1 MNKKGFTLVELLA
14 VIVIL
19 VILSALV
26 VPSVFKMVRNAKE
39 NSYEV
44 LIDSFENN
52 ARLYVS
58 RHRDEIEA
66 HLDTYNYYSLTLEDL
81 KDENL
86 LKLPVTDPR
95 TDEDIDLDKKIFIV
109 RETDKTLSICYEDRE
124 CYAPIFLVDKITDS
138 KNVVSGNT
146 EGLHFNSSTN
156 TYYYRGGNPNNWI
169 AFNGELWRI
178 VKINNDN
185 TIKIIYEGKKNKTG
199 TEQDGNIGN
208 NTFDDSNAN
217 SYNSAVGIK
226 TRLQNWYNSNIT
238 ENNRAKVESFAW
250 CIGKT
255 AYSGSGVST
264 ATFLSNECGTKTGST
279 TIGLLNAGD
288 YLYASLDSNCTTSYK
303 TTGDN
308 GTSCK
313 KDNYL
318 YKNVY
323 NYWTITPDNNSTKV
337 WTVNSTGALGPTIDA
352 NNTAHIRPVIN
363 LKSNVYIAQGNGKLD
378 NPYIIKDIVSV
389 DNEKPVIT
397 LLGDNPM
404 VINLGASFMDPG
416 ATAMDNVDGNITN
429 RIIKTTNLNIN
440 TAGTYK
446 ITYVVSDISGNKT
459 SRDRIINVVSG
470 ANKPVLAEGMT
481 PIKWDGSKWVNTT
494 ENDSSWFNYDTTE
507 KKWAN
512 AKTADGSMWVWIPRY
527 VYRITNGWHS
537 NSTGTIEVKFS
548 KGINDTIGGTVSLV
562 NNGKATDSDGTW
574 TSHPGFTFGNTELTG
589 IWVAK
594 YEATSVEEV
603 TNSTAGD
610 NVTTKTVKI
619 VPNVQSW
626 RYITTGNAFTAIRK
640 MESNGDYGWI
650 TASGLKEDGT
660 YTNDNNNIDAHLMKN
675 SEWGA
680 VAYLSKSQYG
690 KNTEEIAIN
699 TSSDFI
705 TGTGGMSASTTGN
718 IYGIYDIS
726 GGAME
731 MVSAYVDNGD
741 GNLTNY
747 GLSIINAVNKYK
759 DIYTIGSTDTNHNN
773 YNLTINKKGDAV
785 YETSNN
791 TDASYAWF
799 NDYAYMPNAKDPWF
813 YRGGDWNGGVFV
825 GAFYFVRTGGNPSSN
840 NGFRPVLVVH
850 AGL

>member
-226 TRLQNWYNSNIT
+226 TRLQNWYNSNIK
-238 ENNRAKVESFAW
+238 ENNMAKVESFAW

-264 ATFLSNECGTKTGST
+264 VTFLSNECGTKTGST

-470 ANKPVLAEGMT
+470 A
-481 PIKWDGSKWVNTT
+481 
-494 ENDSSWFNYDTTE
+494 
-507 KKWAN
+507 
-512 AKTADGSMWVWIPRY
+512 
-527 VYRITNGWHS
+527 
-537 NSTGTIEVKFS
+537 
-548 KGINDTIGGTVSLV
+548 
-562 NNGKATDSDGTW
+562 
-574 TSHPGFTFGNTELTG
+574 
-589 IWVAK
+589 
-594 YEATSVEEV
+594 
-603 TNSTAGD
+603 
-610 NVTTKTVKI
+610 
-619 VPNVQSW
+619 
-626 RYITTGNAFTAIRK
+626 
-640 MESNGDYGWI
+640 
-650 TASGLKEDGT
+650 
-660 YTNDNNNIDAHLMKN
+660 
-675 SEWGA
+675 
-680 VAYLSKSQYG
+680 
-690 KNTEEIAIN
+690 
-699 TSSDFI
+699 
-705 TGTGGMSASTTGN
+705 
-718 IYGIYDIS
+718 
-726 GGAME
+726 
-731 MVSAYVDNGD
+731 
-741 GNLTNY
+741 
-747 GLSIINAVNKYK
+747 
-759 DIYTIGSTDTNHNN
+759 
-773 YNLTINKKGDAV
+773 
-785 YETSNN
+785 
-791 TDASYAWF
+791 
-799 NDYAYMPNAKDPWF
+799 
-813 YRGGDWNGGVFV
+813 
-825 GAFYFVRTGGNPSSN
+825 
-840 NGFRPVLVVH
+840 
-850 AGL
+850 